1 MNLSPASGESCSNF
15 EVHKCKV
22 DNLVTVMILKLI
34 QKATNKIATMDF
46 MKNGYRRI
54 PIFDNDCYVC
64 DDVFVLGYFKKE
76 KFNHD
81 YIIINQF
88 IYFIY

>member
-1 MNLSPASGESCSNF
+1 MNLSAASGVSCSNF

-46 MKNGYRRI
+46 MKNPSLSDLVKRDQGKMK
-54 PIFDNDCYVC
+54 V
-64 DDVFVLGYFKKE
+64 KK
-76 KFNHD
+76 KKISMKKR
-81 YIIINQF
+81 YLM
-88 IYFIY
+88 YSV